1 MVAAMKSMK
10 AAKAA
15 AVASKAKKAMKTMKT
30 ATPMKAKQVKPL
42 KAMKSMKTATPMKAM
57 KAMTA
62 SSSSSSSGPS
72 TAAVRR
78 LIAEAK
84 ERREAAEEHVGGLS
98 GQLYLARE
106 ALRTAQLAEEAA
118 VNIGAHQRHE
128 AEMEEE
134 AEEWAAH
141 HHRQFLVGTVD
152 PNPPD
157 WDSTG
162 FFGGLFGH
170 PGTPSPPPMP

>member
-1 MVAAMKSMK
+1 MK
-10 AAKAA
+10 A
-15 AVASKAKKAMKTMKT
+15 
-30 ATPMKAKQVKPL
+30 
-42 KAMKSMKTATPMKAM
+42 MKAM

-62 SSSSSSSGPS
+62 SSSSSPSGPS

-84 ERREAAEEHVGGLS
+84 EWREAAEEHVGGLS

-118 VNIGAHQRHE
+118 VNIGAHWLK
-128 AEMEEE
+128 M
-134 AEEWAAH
+134 
-141 HHRQFLVGTVD
+141 
-152 PNPPD
+152 PPD

-162 FFGGLFGH
+162 FVGGLFGH